1 MSPDKNDIC
10 DYICEK
16 LAKECE
22 NKSPVIPE
30 DVLEDLGFDSLDKVE
45 LGMQFEDDYD
55 IELPDDHVNDLKTV
69 GDIINLISK
78 KVQEKNNV

>member
-30 DVLEDLGFDSLDKVE
+30 DVLESLGFDSLDKVD
-45 LGMQFEDDYD
+45 LSMQFEDDYD
-55 IELPDDHVNDLKTV
+55 IELFDDLDDLKTV
-69 GDIINLISK
+69 DDIINLISQ
-78 KVQEKNNV
+78 KVQEKQ